1 MFLKVTKQRNGRI
14 NLSIVHGFRDPVTK
28 KTKHKVL
35 ENLGYVDEYL
45 DRYEDPIVHF
55 REVVRKKNEAL
66 KEEEAAKEIPLGSVY
81 LDETMDK
88 NEKAMKHLGFLP
100 LSSIYHELKLD
111 QFLINRQ
118 RSRSMD
124 YSLNDVMQLLVYMRI
139 LSPGSKRHSYL
150 QKKTLAGSYNCALH
164 DVYRA
169 LDFFNKFTEDMLV
182 HLHEQV
188 RINYNRRANVVF
200 YDVTNYYFE
209 IDREDSFR
217 KKGFCKHNS
226 RKPLV
231 QMGLLLD
238 EDAIPI
244 TYRIFKGNTHDSQT
258 MLPLLQETR
267 RNYGLG
273 RIITVA
279 DKALNSG
286 DNVAFLMAKGDGF
299 IFSQKIRG
307 ADQELQKFVFDQDG
321 YREAKGVIKQADIWV
336 EKGGNQDT
344 PAFYM
349 KSRPYP
355 QEFWVTHGDDKKRKI
370 PLDVKQIV
378 CYNELYARRQ
388 RHKRAA
394 ILEKAKKIIKHPHRY
409 HKSDVKGAL
418 RYVKNI
424 DYDPETGE
432 CLNAK
437 QIPYLDEEKIAE
449 DEKYDGYYAIITS
462 ETKMPD
468 TEVVRTYHDLWEIER
483 SFRITKHD
491 LETRPVHLS
500 LEARIKAH
508 FLTCFIAL
516 LVLRLLA
523 KRLGEKHAPEQIVK
537 SLRKYQACHIKDN
550 VFRLVYYDSV
560 IQDAAA
566 ALNLTLDRRFLTVGG
581 IRQLVAASKKEF

>member
-1 MFLKVTKQRNGRI
+1 M
-14 NLSIVHGFRDPVTK
+14 
-28 KTKHKVL
+28 
-35 ENLGYVDEYL
+35 
-45 DRYEDPIVHF
+45 
-55 REVVRKKNEAL
+55 
-66 KEEEAAKEIPLGSVY
+66 
-81 LDETMDK
+81 
-88 NEKAMKHLGFLP
+88 
-100 LSSIYHELKLD
+100 
-111 QFLINRQ
+111 
-118 RSRSMD
+118 
-124 YSLNDVMQLLVYMRI
+124 
-139 LSPGSKRHSYL
+139 
-150 QKKTLAGSYNCALH
+150 AGSYNCELY

-169 LDFFNKFTEDMLV
+169 LAYFNKFTEDMLV

-188 RINYNRRANVVF
+188 RINYNRRTNVVF
-200 YDVTNYYFE
+200 YDITNYYFE

-217 KKGFCKHNS
+217 KKGFCKHNW

-244 TYRIFKGNTHDSQT
+244 TYRLFEGNTRDSQT
-258 MLPLLQETR
+258 MMPLLQKTR
-267 RNYGLG
+267 RNYGLD

-286 DNVAFLMAKGDGF
+286 DNVALLMAKGDGF

-307 ADQELQKFVFDQDG
+307 ADPELQKFVFDQDG
-321 YREAKGVIKQADIWV
+321 YREAKGVIKQADTWG
-336 EKGGNQDT
+336 EKGENQDT

-355 QEFWVTHGDDKKRKI
+355 QEFWVMHGDDKKRKI

-388 RHKRAA
+388 KNRRAA
-394 ILEKAKKIIKHPHRY
+394 ILEKAGKIVEHPHRH
-409 HKSDVKGAL
+409 HKSDAKEAL

-424 DYDPETGE
+424 DYDPETGK

-437 QIPYLDEEKIAE
+437 QIPYLDEERIAE
-449 DEKYDGYYAIITS
+449 DEKYDGCYAIITS
-462 ETKMPD
+462 ETKMPAA
-468 TEVVRTYHDLWEIER
+468 EVVRTYHDLWEIER

-500 LEARIKAH
+500 LEAGIKAH

-523 KRLGEKHAPEQIVK
+523 KRLGEKHAPEQIIK

-550 VFRLVYYDSV
+550 VFRLVYYDAV
-560 IQDAAA
+560 IEDAAA
-566 ALNLTLDRRFLTVGG
+566 VLNLTLDRRFLTVGG
-581 IRQLVAASKKEF
+581 MRQLAADSKKEFRIYNAF